1 MEPALDERGDLASL
15 LEGHG
20 YQSPQWS
27 PLSTSGATYDLTPA
41 NIQAAKAAMEP
52 ALDERGDLVGRHQA
66 GTILSPQWSPLS
78 TSGATRERPTKEA
91 GS

>member
-1 MEPALDERGDLASL
+1 MEPALDERGDRSFEFLYTVWA
-15 LEGHG
+15 
-20 YQSPQWS
+20 QPQWS